1 MNERASQVGVSQRL
15 RVEWLEATANLILAG
30 NGVAD
35 IRDALNHML
44 AGKLSVGSG
53 GVRGSRQ
60 KTITILMKIW
70 RNVPPGL
77 EPSRDDGL
85 KMLPAL
91 DLNHRHAIHWGMTL
105 AVYPFW
111 GMVAAHT
118 GRLLRLQGTAGAAQ
132 VQRRVRE
139 QHGERQTVS
148 RAVARVLRSFI
159 DWGVLADADAKG
171 IYAQGKQRELGDAR
185 VAAWLAEAILG
196 DGGRAHWPFAALA
209 GHRWRGAGSAPC
221 PRTTRRA
228 ADRFAGRG
236 ARLAIVHR
244 LGRVGGCGREGDLCP
259 RQTTRIG
266 RCESCRLAGGGDAAL
281 AVTCRRFSQRAAP
294 PRPVPVSLAA
304 PCRIASGRALL
315 PARSAAPRARRGSV
329 DVAK

>member
-35 IRDALNHML
+35 IRDALNDML
-44 AGKLSVGSG
+44 ADKLSIGSSS
-53 GVRGSRQ
+53 VRGSRQ
-60 KTITILMKIW
+60 KTITILTNIW

-77 EPSRDDGL
+77 EPLRDDGL

-185 VAAWLAEAILG
+185 VAAWLAEAML
-196 DGGRAHWPFAALA
+196 RSRPHA
-209 GHRWRGAGSAPC
+209 GGSASLLRHPGLF
-221 PRTTRRA
+221 PYRLPHLA
-228 ADRFAGRG
+228 ASQVA
-236 ARLAIVHR
+236 AR
-244 LGRVGGCGREGDLCP
+244 
-259 RQTTRIG
+259 
-266 RCESCRLAGGGDAAL
+266 SCRLEVLRQGLDEEVL
-281 AVTCRRFSQRAAP
+281 M
-294 PRPVPVSLAA
+294 L
-304 PCRIASGRALL
+304 
-315 PARSAAPRARRGSV
+315 RSE
-329 DVAK
+329 

>member
-15 RVEWLEATANLILAG
+15 RMEWLEATANLILAG

-35 IRDALNHML
+35 IRDALNDML

-60 KTITILMKIW
+60 KTITILTKIW

-77 EPSRDDGL
+77 EPLRDDGL

-105 AVYPFW
+105 TVYPFW

-185 VAAWLAEAILG
+185 VAAWLAEAILRSPPHVG
-196 DGGRAHWPFAALA
+196 
-209 GHRWRGAGSAPC
+209 GSANLLRHPGLF
-221 PRTTRRA
+221 PYRLPHLA
-228 ADRFAGRG
+228 ASQVA
-236 ARLAIVHR
+236 AR
-244 LGRVGGCGREGDLCP
+244 
-259 RQTTRIG
+259 
-266 RCESCRLAGGGDAAL
+266 SCRLEVLRQGL
-281 AVTCRRFSQRAAP
+281 NEEV
-294 PRPVPVSLAA
+294 LM
-304 PCRIASGRALL
+304 L
-315 PARSAAPRARRGSV
+315 RSE
-329 DVAK
+329 